1 MSDTSDRYATWDAAY
16 VLGALAPG
24 ERREYEEHLAG
35 CASCEAAV
43 GELAGLPGLLAQ
55 LPADDALA
63 LVPAAAPAEV
73 LDERPPADCLEPDR
87 VRARPASLRRGRLV
101 AAAAAGVAAGVLL
114 VLVGIAYA
122 VGLVPFESGDPRR
135 LAFASV
141 GPTGLTAVVDVLPVG
156 DGTDINVECVD
167 GQPGS
172 GRTYTSYRIYVV
184 DRSGRAELVKEWPA
198 KPNKTMRPRAHTDLR
213 LRQIERVEI
222 RDSATDNPR
231 LRAYLR

>member
-1 MSDTSDRYATWDAAY
+1 MSDTADRFATWDAAY
-16 VLGALAPG
+16 VLGALAPA

-35 CASCEAAV
+35 CRSCQAAV
-43 GELAGLPGLLAQ
+43 SEVAGLPGLLAQ
-55 LPADDALA
+55 VPAEDALA
-63 LVPAAAPAEV
+63 LVPASATAEV
-73 LDERPPADCLEPDR
+73 LDEGPPADLMPAG
-87 VRARPASLRRGRLV
+87 VRARPASSRRGRLV
-101 AAAAAGVAAGVLL
+101 AAVAGVAAGVLL
-114 VLVGIAYA
+114 VLAGIAYA

-172 GRTYTSYRIYVV
+172 SRAYASYRIYVV
-184 DRSGRAELVKEWPA
+184 DRTGRADLVKEWPA
-198 KPNKTMRPRAHTDLR
+198 KPNKTMRPKGHTDLR
-213 LRQIERVEI
+213 VRQIERVEI
-222 RDSATDNPR
+222 RDSATDEPL